1 MMPTMEQ
8 MPERQRTLESWYH
21 DHFVELARLG
31 ALACG
36 DRSVAEDA
44 VQDVFAGMYRKPPV
58 LRDPGN
64 PLPYLRT
71 AVLNRCRST
80 MRRRGTGERATL
92 RVVADTDT
100 TTEHVER
107 DAVSTS
113 TRAEV
118 LTAIRAL
125 PYRQRDVILLRHW
138 LGLSESEI
146 ADTLGISPGT
156 VKSAASRART
166 TLATVLEP
174 LR

>member
-8 MPERQRTLESWYH
+8 TPERQRTLESWYH
-21 DHFVELARLG
+21 EHFVELARLG

-36 DRSVAEDA
+36 DRAVAEDA
-44 VQDVFAGMYRKPPV
+44 VQDVFAGMYRKPPT

-71 AVLNRCRST
+71 AVLNRCRTT
-80 MRRRGTGERATL
+80 MRRRTTGERATL
-92 RVVADTDT
+92 RVAASAET
-100 TTEHVER
+100 TTEPVER
-107 DAVSTS
+107 EAVSTS

-118 LTAIRAL
+118 LAAVRAL

-146 ADTLGISPGT
+146 AVTLGVSAGT
-156 VKSAASRART
+156 VKSAASRARA
-166 TLATVLEP
+166 TLATALEP